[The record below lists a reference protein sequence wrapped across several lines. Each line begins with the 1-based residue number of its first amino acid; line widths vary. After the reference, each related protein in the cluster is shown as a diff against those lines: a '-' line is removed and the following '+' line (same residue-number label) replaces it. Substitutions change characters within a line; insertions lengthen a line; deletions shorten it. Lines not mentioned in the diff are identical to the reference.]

1 MRARKRRG
9 EEKRWDCD
17 LVLVLVLA
25 GQGKAAAAAISLIDG
40 DRISVCSSAA
50 EPAGRFQLR

>member
-17 LVLVLVLA
+17 LVLVLA
-25 GQGKAAAAAISLIDG
+25 GQGKAAAAISLIDG